1 MKSLSFKMSPQKNL
15 VNSLKLLGS
24 VPLMAIAMISIAMET
39 AQAEVPLRPA
49 SEQGFDI
56 IVNSE
61 LDGPITPDAVLTLR
75 EAIALTNGDIMLET
89 LSDMERSQ
97 VVILPGVSGSII
109 TFALPFSNTI
119 YLQSLLPP
127 LRQAGLSL
135 DGTNSAGENPAAI
148 TLMPA
153 EAVSIP
159 MGFLAMADNL
169 TIRGFHFQGFHS
181 NVNNFYADYPFVG
194 SVVVS
199 TGQMLYDLGRLVD
212 IVQLEAPRNVLIEAN
227 QFGDEVATGNA
238 SAFGVVLFEADQA
251 TIQQNQFFNQ
261 SSSAIL
267 TGKIANN
274 FTVSDNLFIGNG
286 SEGLGNAIHLG
297 GNIDQGMVQGNQFCR
312 NYGSGVFLFK
322 PQGAIAI
329 ENNQFYDNG
338 LQAATLGI
346 DDTAIQTKTAA
357 VYLMGVKHRV
367 TNNQFLKHNGAGVV
381 VAAYPRTEGIMIQDN
396 TFAEL
401 QGLSID
407 LVTRESTGL
416 YDYLSGDGANPLR
429 NFRHRRTETGN
440 SAVDAPSFAGP
451 EFFPFG
457 DRVLVSGTADP
468 GVTIDLYRV
477 REKGHYFGPLNEF
490 ILQTVADEEGKFA
503 VYLTDWEM
511 GEELSAIATD
521 AYYGTSEPAANAV
534 IRSFADSLQNTSTP
548 EQVLE
553 VPDVCQQGAFYPD
566 S

>member
-1 MKSLSFKMSPQKNL
+1 MKSFNL
-15 VNSLKLLGS
+15 LTFRANSLGVKLLA
-24 VPLMAIAMISIAMET
+24 VTPLIATAIVSADIQS
-39 AQAEVPLRPA
+39 AQAEVPIRPA
-49 SEQGFDI
+49 SDQMFSLT
-56 IVNSE
+56 VNSE
-61 LDGPITPDAVLTLR
+61 LDGPITPDALLTLR
-75 EAIALTNGDIMLET
+75 EAIALTNADITLEM
-89 LSDMERSQ
+89 LSDVERSQ
-97 VVILPGVSGSII
+97 VAILPDVSGSSI
-109 TFALPFSNTI
+109 TFAMPLGNTI
-119 YLQSLLPP
+119 RLKSLLPP
-127 LRQAGLSL
+127 LRQAGLRL
-135 DGTNSAGENPAAI
+135 DGTNSASEDSTAI
-148 TLMPA
+148 TLMPDDS
-153 EAVSIP
+153 VSIP

-169 TIRGFHFQGFHS
+169 SIQGFNFHGFHS
-181 NVNNFYADYPFVG
+181 DINNFYADYPFVG

-227 QFGDEVATGNA
+227 QFGDETSAEDA

-267 TGKIANN
+267 TGKIAHN

-286 SEGLGNAIHLG
+286 REGLGNAIHLG
-297 GNIDQGMVQGNQFCR
+297 GNIDQGMVRGNQFCR
-312 NYGSGVFLFK
+312 NYGSGVFMFK

-338 LQAATLGI
+338 LPAVPLGI
-346 DDTAIQTKTAA
+346 DDTATQTKTAA

-367 TNNQFLKHNGAGVV
+367 INNQFLKQNGAGVV
-381 VAAYPRTEGIMIQDN
+381 VAAYPRTEGIMILDN

-407 LVTRESTGL
+407 LVTRESTGI

-440 SAVDAPSFAGP
+440 SAVDAPQFAGS

-477 REKGHYFGPLNEF
+477 LEGGSYFGPLNELV
-490 ILQTVADEEGKFA
+490 LQTVADAEGKFE
-503 VYLTDWEM
+503 VYLTDWEL
-511 GEELSAIATD
+511 GETLSAIATD
-521 AYYGTSEPAANAV
+521 SYYGTSEAAENAI
-534 IRSFADSLQNTSTP
+534 IRSYNDSMTAVEWDEALNIVIP
-548 EQVLE
+548 EECKPPSQ
-553 VPDVCQQGAFYPD
+553 
-566 S
+566 

>member
-1 MKSLSFKMSPQKNL
+1 MKSLNL
-15 VNSLKLLGS
+15 LQARQNNPIVSLKLLGIA
-24 VPLMAIAMISIAMET
+24 PLMAIAIVSASNQS
-39 AQAEVPLRPA
+39 AQAEVPIRPA

-61 LDGPITPDAVLTLR
+61 LDEPITPDAVLTLR
-75 EAIALTNGDIMLET
+75 EAIALTNGDIMLEM
-89 LSDMERSQ
+89 LSDAERNQ
-97 VVILPGVSGSII
+97 VEILPGVSGSSI
-109 TFALPFSNTI
+109 TFALPLSNTI
-119 YLQSLLPP
+119 HLESLLPP

-135 DGTNSAGENPAAI
+135 DGTNSASENPAAI

-153 EAVSIP
+153 ESVSIP

-181 NVNNFYADYPFVG
+181 NVNNLHADYPFVG

-212 IVQLEAPRNVLIEAN
+212 IVQLKPPRNVLIEAN
-227 QFGDEVATGNA
+227 QFGDDAATGDA

-274 FTVSDNLFIGNG
+274 FTVSNNLFIGNG
-286 SEGLGNAIHLG
+286 RQGLGNAIHLG

-312 NYGSGVFLFK
+312 NYGSGVFMFK

-338 LQAATLGI
+338 LQAESLGI
-346 DDTAIQTKTAA
+346 DDTATQTKTAA

-367 TNNQFLKHNGAGVV
+367 TNNQFLKQNGAGVV
-381 VAAYPRTEGIMIQDN
+381 VAAYPRTEGIMILDN

-416 YDYLSGDGANPLR
+416 YDYLSGDGPNPLR
-429 NFRHRRTETGN
+429 NSRHRRTETGN
-440 SAVDAPSFAGP
+440 SAVDAPSFAGS

-457 DRVLVSGTADP
+457 DRLLISGTANP

-477 REKGHYFGPLNEF
+477 RESGQYFGPLNEF

-503 VYLTDWEM
+503 VYLTDWEL

-521 AYYGTSEPAANAV
+521 AYYGTSEPAANAI
-534 IRSFADSLQNTSTP
+534 IRSYDSPSQGFLEAENDPITSP
-548 EQVLE
+548 
-553 VPDVCQQGAFYPD
+553 PDQCEFGGR
-566 S
+566 